1 MHVGVV
7 MHVDVVKSMHVDKT
21 VEEHACACGLLSKQ
35 VRLTFG
41 VTREMHLA
49 KQASA
54 SGGRET
60 LHLAKQASAIDIGV
74 TRQCYQRRSV
84 DMSSFIAL

>member
-1 MHVGVV
+1 MGVV

-54 SGGRET
+54 
-60 LHLAKQASAIDIGV
+60 IDIGV